1 MADQQLGYRFSVEIS
16 GIQEALFTECS
27 GFDVKIDVEE
37 YKEGGMNDHL
47 HKIPG
52 RQSYSNITLKRGM
65 TNSLELW
72 EWLQRVTTKKAKK
85 EEKKNISIVL
95 YNGNAKEQLRWN
107 LIGAFPVKWTSP
119 TIQTDQSAV
128 MVETLELAFQEFTL
142 QKR

>member
-52 RQSYSNITLKRGM
+52 ARAIATSPSSGDDEFARTVGVAAAL
-65 TNSLELW
+65 
-72 EWLQRVTTKKAKK
+72 TTKKAKK

-95 YNGNAKEQLRWN
+95 YSGDAKEQLRWN

-128 MVETLELAFQEFTL
+128 MVESLELAFQEFTL